1 MRAAANDTATH
12 AASREIR
19 ACDESRF
26 MDFPLWSM
34 SAREMDAPRDPA
46 ESRTA
51 IGGAK
56 YDARRSG
63 IFESFRSALMLRA
76 PVARAG

>member
-1 MRAAANDTATH
+1 
-12 AASREIR
+12 
-19 ACDESRF
+19 